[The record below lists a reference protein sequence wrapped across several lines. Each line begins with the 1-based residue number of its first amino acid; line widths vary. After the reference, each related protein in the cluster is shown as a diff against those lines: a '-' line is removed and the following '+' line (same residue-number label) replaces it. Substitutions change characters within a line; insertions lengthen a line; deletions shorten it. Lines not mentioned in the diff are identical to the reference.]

1 MVTVE
6 QAEKWILSEAKDF
19 GTEIIPFENALGRIL
34 AEDIK
39 ADRDLPPFNRV
50 TMDGI
55 AIRYAAVEQGI
66 QSFKIKATQAAGDI
80 PVDIDQAAECVEIM
94 TGASLSASVD
104 TIIPYEHIAVQN
116 STATITTTGLKKG
129 QNLHLRGTDKKQ
141 GDVVAVKQQLITPA
155 LIGIVAS
162 VGKVELL
169 VQKLPRI
176 VIISSGDELVNVNET
191 PSPIQIRK
199 SNSYTIKAVLR
210 QYGLE
215 GDLLHIPDD
224 PEVTEEKLNFCTANY
239 EVILMTGGV
248 SMGKF
253 DYIPK
258 ALDKIGVKTIFYKV
272 SQRPG
277 KPFWFGKHDN
287 GMLVF
292 AFPGNPVA
300 TFMCLHRY
308 FLPWLNAGQGV
319 NQKPAVYAVLG
330 QDFAF
335 KPDLQYFLQVKLR
348 FSDKGQI
355 IAEVIEGN
363 GSGDFA
369 NLADTDAFI
378 ELPKG
383 REEFKKGEVYRI
395 WPFKQLIA

>member
-6 QAEKWILSEAKDF
+6 QAEKLILAEAKDF
-19 GTEIIPFENALGRIL
+19 GTETIPFENALGRTV

-55 AIRYAAVEQGI
+55 AVNYAAIEVGI
-66 QSFKIKATQAAGDI
+66 QSFKIKATQAAGDTPI
-80 PVDIDQAAECVEIM
+80 DIDHPYECIEIM
-94 TGASLSASVD
+94 TGASLPASVD
-104 TIIPYEHIAVQN
+104 TIIPYEHIDIKDG
-116 STATITTTGLKKG
+116 TAILTVTGAQKG
-129 QNLHLRGTDKKQ
+129 QNLHLKGVDKKQ
-141 GDVVAVKQQLITPA
+141 GEVVAIKQQLITPA
-155 LIGIVAS
+155 LISVAAS
-162 VGKVELL
+162 VGKTELL
-169 VQKLPRI
+169 VKKLPR
-176 VIISSGDELVNVNET
+176 VGVISSGDELVNVDEQ
-191 PSPIQIRK
+191 PSFIQIRK

-210 QYGLE
+210 QYNLSA
-215 GDLLHIPDD
+215 DLLHIPDD
-224 PEVTEEKLNFCTANY
+224 PEVTKEKLNHCIATY
-239 EVILMTGGV
+239 DVILMTGGI

-258 ALDKIGVKTIFYKV
+258 ALEEIGVKSIFHKV

-277 KPFWFGKHDN
+277 KPFWFGKHHN
-287 GMLVF
+287 GVLVF

-308 FLPWLNAGQGV
+308 FLPWFNASQGLKEKQV
-319 NQKPAVYAVLG
+319 IYAVLG
-330 QDFAF
+330 QGFTF
-335 KPDLQYFLQVKLR
+335 KPDLQYFLQVRLR

-355 IAEVIEGN
+355 IAEAIEGN

-383 REEFKKGEVYRI
+383 RDEFRQGEVFRI
-395 WPFKQLIA
+395 WPFKQLTV